1 MRLTTIFLTTAFC
14 LVSLPSFAAELP
26 ILERYQ
32 KAAWLGSSEPVA
44 LVAKSN
50 IAPHWLEGGSAFWYR
65 NEVRGTR
72 EFVFVD
78 GELGVRRPAFDHA
91 KLAQMLSKET
101 GQKYDAQHLPFMAI
115 GFEEE
120 NRIIRFK
127 VGAQWWRYDNLN
139 NTLAKSDAPKEK
151 PQAQSSPAETP
162 AVNAT
167 VIVRGNNV
175 FVKPKDGQEF
185 AATTDG
191 TDKLP
196 YAHPQLSPDGR
207 FVTLFR
213 IHPGDRRTMTN
224 VDSIPHGE
232 NLRPT
237 PRTYEY
243 ALPGDKVDTYD
254 ILAFDTQSRKLT
266 PLELETSDWD
276 WLPELRW
283 KPDNRHFTLEQ
294 IFRAQKRQ
302 RVLEADAETG
312 KIRILIDETSK
323 TFVYPPVRYLN
334 FLDTTNELLWTSER
348 DGWNHLYLIDAK
360 TGTVKNQI
368 TRGDWVVRSIERMDT
383 DKREIFFAAGGREAG
398 QDPYLLHY
406 YRVKFDGTGLTS
418 LTPAEGNHTLR
429 FSPNRKFYLDTY
441 SRVDLPP
448 VNELR
453 RTRDGAF
460 VCKLETADISELK
473 TRNWRLPEVFTA
485 KGRAGTTDI
494 WGVVYRPSSLDA
506 KAKYPIIENIYAGP
520 QGSFAPKSF
529 AATNGMQALAEL
541 GFIVVQMD
549 GMGTANRSK
558 AFHEVC
564 YQNLGDGGYPDRIA
578 WMKALA
584 KKYPYADVSRVG
596 IFGVSAGGYNTAR
609 ALLAYPEFY
618 KVGVAISGNHDHRT
632 DKVWWN
638 EAWMGY
644 PVGKHYEEQSNVT
657 QAHKLQGKLLLVH
670 GELDDN
676 VNPFASTMQV
686 ANALIKANK
695 DFDLLLVP
703 GAGHGSNSYIQ
714 RRQWDYF
721 VRNLQ
726 HIEPPANFS
735 FADQSG
741 SECNVTVINTLS
753 RPVTLYWING
763 DSEPVRYKV
772 VPPGGRIVQHT
783 FVGHQWE
790 AQTEA
795 GDVAWYTASAARKE
809 WRISE

>member
-1 MRLTTIFLTTAFC
+1 MRFQPLLFALCFA
-14 LVSLPSFAAELP
+14 PSMCFAADPP

-32 KAAWLGSSEPVA
+32 KAAWMGSSEPA
-44 LVAKSN
+44 TLVAKAT

-65 NEVRGTR
+65 NDARGTR

-78 GELGVRRPAFDHA
+78 AELGLRRPVFDHA
-91 KLAQMLSKET
+91 RLAQMLSRET
-101 GQKYDAQHLPFMAI
+101 GQKYDAQHLPFTTLT
-115 GFEEE
+115 FQEE
-120 NRIIRFK
+120 NRIIQFK
-127 VGAQWWRYDNLN
+127 VGAQPWRYDNLN
-139 NTLAKSDAPKEK
+139 GTLTKADAPQEK
-151 PQAQSSPAETP
+151 PQAKPEPPQNSVANT
-162 AVNAT
+162 T
-167 VIVRGNNV
+167 VSVRANNIW
-175 FVKPKDGQEF
+175 VKTKDGQEF

-196 YAHPQLSPDGR
+196 YTQPQLSPDGR

-224 VDSIPHGE
+224 VNSIPHNG

-237 PRTYEY
+237 LRTYEY

-254 ILAFDTQSRKLT
+254 VLVFDTQTRKLT
-266 PLELETSDWD
+266 PLEIETSDWD
-276 WLPELRW
+276 WLPNIQW
-283 KPDNRHFTLEQ
+283 KPDNRHFTVDQ
-294 IFRAQKRQ
+294 TFRAQKRQ
-302 RVLEADAETG
+302 RILEADAETG
-312 KIRILIDETSK
+312 KVRTLIDEQSK

-334 FLDTTNELLWTSER
+334 FLDKTDEILWTSER
-348 DGWNHLYLIDAK
+348 DSWNHLYLIDAK
-360 TGTVKNQI
+360 TATVKNQI
-368 TRGDWVVRSIERMDT
+368 TRGNWVVRAIESVDT
-383 DKREIFFAAGGREAG
+383 DKREIVFAASGREAG
-398 QDPYLLHY
+398 QDPYLLHS

-418 LTPAEGNHTLR
+418 LTPANGNHTIR

-448 VNELR
+448 INELR
-453 RTRDGAF
+453 RTRDGWLI
-460 VCKLETADISELK
+460 CKLEAADISELQTK
-473 TRNWRLPEVFTA
+473 NWRLPEAFFA
-485 KGRAGTTDI
+485 KGRDGKTDI
-494 WGVVYRPSSLDA
+494 WGVVYRPSYFDP

-529 AATNGMQALAEL
+529 AATNGMQSLAEL
-541 GFIVVQMD
+541 GFIVVQLD

-558 AFHEVC
+558 AFHDVA

-578 WMKALA
+578 WMQALA
-584 KKYPYADVSRVG
+584 QKYPYVDVSRVG
-596 IFGVSAGGYNTAR
+596 IYGVSAGGYNAAR
-609 ALLAYPEFY
+609 ALLAYPAFY

-644 PVGKHYEEQSNVT
+644 PVGKHYEAQSNVT
-657 QAHKLQGKLLLVH
+657 QAYKLQGKLLLVH

-686 ANALIKANK
+686 ADALIKANK

-703 GAGHGSNSYIQ
+703 GLGHGANTYVV

-726 HIEPPANFS
+726 HIEPPLNFS
-735 FADQSG
+735 LADQSG
-741 SECNVTVINTLS
+741 SEVNVTITNTLS
-753 RPVTLYWING
+753 RPITLYWIDG
-763 DSEPVRYKV
+763 DNEPRRYQTL
-772 VPPGGRIVQHT
+772 PPGGRIVQHT

-790 AQTEA
+790 AHTDA
-795 GDVAWYTASAARKE
+795 GTVAWYSASSSRKE
-809 WRISE
+809 WRIAE